1 MTDSQRAKLAML
13 QTTLA
18 VLDEHAAHLT
28 TNKAL
33 GKARQ
38 ELADLVADLDPTA
51 ERQQRAAT
59 PQKPGAVKQATKQ
72 TLAER
77 AAAVAAALLALADEL
92 NDIRLHTDSDYSERQ
107 LLRKSDVD
115 LLRIAQNL
123 HERAEEH
130 AKALAEQGV
139 TPEELDELQTAMQD
153 FKAEQTAPRTLRADG
168 KAQKEE
174 IKADLRAANA
184 LLRNRIDKFILR
196 YQRTD
201 PKFHTAYQ
209 SARQTINTAARPGK
223 DDKPGGPDTPPK
235 A

>member
-1 MTDSQRAKLAML
+1 MNDSQRAKLAML
-13 QTTLA
+13 QTTLR
-18 VLDEHAAHLT
+18 VLDEHADLYA

-38 ELADLVADLDPTA
+38 ELAALVADLDPTA

-92 NDIRLHTDSDYSERQ
+92 DDIRLHTDSDYTERQ
-107 LLRKSDVD
+107 LRRQPDAD
-115 LLRIAQNL
+115 LLRITQNL
-123 HERAEEH
+123 HQRATDH

-139 TPEELDELQTAMQD
+139 TPQELTDLQAAIQA
-153 FKAEQTAPRTLRADG
+153 FQQEQTTPRTLMADG
-168 KAQKEE
+168 KAQKQE
-174 IKADLRAANA
+174 INADLREASA
-184 LLRNRIDKFILR
+184 LLRNRIDKFLIR
-196 YQRTD
+196 YQRPE

-209 SARQTINTAARPGK
+209 SARLVVNTAARTE
-223 DDKPGGPDTPPK
+223 KPVKPTV
-235 A
+235 